1 MSATINT
8 RIQFKRDTTA
18 HWDAAVG
25 FIPLAGEV
33 IVYEDYDTRTYTVE
47 QNGETITET
56 VLIPN
61 MKIGTGNAYV
71 QDLAFVDESVRN
83 LLLAHIN
90 NQEIHVAL
98 GDRIFWNNKIN
109 VDDTYEQISGEL
121 EDETLV
127 LNRL

>member
-47 QNGETITET
+47 QNGETIIET

-109 VDDTYEQISGEL
+109 VDDAYEQISGEL

>member
-47 QNGETITET
+47 QNGEIITET

-109 VDDTYEQISGEL
+109 VDDAYEQISGEL

>member
-1 MSATINT
+1 MSAAINT

-109 VDDTYEQISGEL
+109 VDDAQEQISGEL
-121 EDETLV
+121 VDETLV